1 MCRPARRLSEFPR
14 ASSPVDGRRNWRLE
28 HLMQIWI
35 EAIFWAS
42 LAAVAY
48 AYAVYPALIY
58 CLSRC
63 FGHEPSAQQLEDA
76 GLPVVSLLIAAHNEE
91 AVIEQ
96 RILNALAMD

>member
-1 MCRPARRLSEFPR
+1 MCRRIRRWSEFPR
-14 ASSPVDGRRNWRLE
+14 ASSRVDARLSWRRE

-63 FGHEPSAQQLEDA
+63 FGHEPSAQQIENAD
-76 GLPVVSLLIAAHNEE
+76 LPVVSLLIAAHNEE

-96 RILNALAMD
+96 RILNA